1 MSVEGLIQS
10 IVLIFS
16 DVQHSRAEVL
26 GALCGF
32 ITKQLQKLTSRRVRN
47 RIKGFHEST
56 SRGCIDLE
64 AQSLRTF
71 NEVNLKLISECHEQM
86 PSNRFMDLQDD
97 VQEGYHGGAREFV
110 PANGRR
116 RVEQR
121 ISWSGA

>member
-16 DVQHSRAEVL
+16 NVQHSRAEVL

-71 NEVNLKLISECHEQM
+71 NEVNLKLISECHENQTGSWTYKTTFKRAIMAAQESLFRQM
-86 PSNRFMDLQDD
+86 DGDVLSN
-97 VQEGYHGGAREFV
+97 G
-110 PANGRR
+110 
-116 RVEQR
+116 
-121 ISWSGA
+121 